1 MIILI
6 INFLIIFLY
15 SIHYKMSGF
24 FVADNKIPLKESYV
38 AIPSENGLS
47 YGAQKLIEF
56 YIPPN
61 IDAFKP
67 KNSYLQFDLELSQ
80 DSSVGANTRLQLDE
94 LIGGQ
99 ILLDTVRIHSG
110 DKTQLLEEIRHY
122 PVHVATKYAY
132 MSNPTLKNLRA
143 INEGAGIYTPDCR
156 GTEGSTKSI
165 LANHKFSPY
174 YKSVKGATSESFTN
188 TNAYGKCK
196 LKLPLHTGL
205 FQNDRV
211 VPVGLMNG
219 LFVTILTSENKR
231 VFRQLDSVSYNRR
244 LPLNP
249 KFHSVDNN
257 TGLPASWPTAISGS
271 TNKFYIDPL
280 VNNQF
285 EVANFPFVV
294 GETFAMALEDGTENT
309 FTPVAK
315 IASLAEVGA
324 GVNKRIEVTLTASC
338 NPATQITNAG
348 GSAMFSTSVSAHPA
362 YAPSYEIS
370 NAELVLNKID
380 MGAQARAEAQADMRE
395 GKMMVYDFL
404 TTQVYNYS
412 QLKGDRVANIGIPA
426 NHQRAKSIICVPTD
440 ASVRS
445 TTAAIV
451 CTGTYEIHG
460 APDRKL
466 LSSQS
471 GIAGIADELTEY
483 FFFYDGR
490 NQPSLNVNTTK
501 VSSRTSIDA
510 IHLLELDKALSQA
523 DMPALQMSRFN
534 ENFCI
539 GRALSLNNGVYD
551 MRGKDCRLNV
561 LYQNSAAAG
570 APLFDKLWCN
580 FVYHIRR
587 INIRADSI
595 SVEV

>member
-1 MIILI
+1 
-6 INFLIIFLY
+6 
-15 SIHYKMSGF
+15 MSGF

-38 AIPSENGLS
+38 AIPSQNGLS
-47 YGAQKLIEF
+47 YNAQKLIEF

-67 KNSYLQFDLELSQ
+67 KNSYLQFDVELSQ
-80 DSSVGANTRLQLDE
+80 DESGGLSTRLQLDE

-99 ILLDTVRIHSG
+99 VLIDTIRIHSG
-110 DKTQLLEEIRHY
+110 DKTELLEEIRHY

-132 MSNPTLKNLRA
+132 HSNPSLKNLRA
-143 INEGAGIYTPDCR
+143 INEGAGIYTPDSR
-156 GTEGSTKSI
+156 GTEGTTKSN

-174 YKSVKGATSESFTN
+174 YKGSVGATATAFTN
-188 TNAYGKCK
+188 ANAYGKTK

-231 VFRQLDSVSYNRR
+231 VFRQLDSVSLNRR

-249 KFHSVDNN
+249 FFHSVDNN
-257 TGLPASWPTAISGS
+257 TGTPGKWAVASTAS
-271 TNKFYIDPL
+271 TNVFY
-280 VNNQF
+280 VSAAENNQF
-285 EVANFPFVV
+285 EPENFPFVV
-294 GETFAMALEDGTENT
+294 GETFKMAKYDDSTDNA

-315 IASLAEVGA
+315 ISQISAVGA
-324 GVNKRIEVTLTASC
+324 GVNRRIQVTLTASC
-338 NPATQITNAG
+338 NPATEILTDGGYVMYSTTVSSNA
-348 GSAMFSTSVSAHPA
+348 T

-380 MGAQARAEAQADMRE
+380 MGAQARAEAQKDMRE

-426 NHQRAKSIICVPTD
+426 NHQRAKSIVCVPTD
-440 ASVRS
+440 AGVRS
-445 TTAAIV
+445 TSDSIT

-460 APDRKL
+460 SPDTKL

-471 GIAGIADELTEY
+471 GIAGISDELTEY

-501 VSSRTSIDA
+501 VSSKTSIDA
-510 IHLLELDKALSQA
+510 IHLLELDKALAQA

-561 LYQNSAAAG
+561 LYQNSAADG
-570 APLFDKLWCN
+570 APGFDKLWCN

-595 SVEV
+595 QVEV

>member
-1 MIILI
+1 
-6 INFLIIFLY
+6 
-15 SIHYKMSGF
+15 MSGF

-38 AIPSENGLS
+38 AIPSQNGLS
-47 YGAQKLIEF
+47 YNAQKLIEF

-67 KNSYLQFDLELSQ
+67 KNSYLQFDVELSQ
-80 DSSVGANTRLQLDE
+80 DESGGLSTRLQLDE

-99 ILLDTVRIHSG
+99 VLIDTIRIHSG
-110 DKTQLLEEIRHY
+110 DKTELLEEIRHY

-132 MSNPTLKNLRA
+132 HSNPSLKNLRA
-143 INEGAGIYTPDCR
+143 INEGAGIYIPDTR
-156 GTEGSTKSI
+156 GTEGTTKSN

-174 YKSVKGATSESFTN
+174 YKSVNASTATAFTN
-188 TNAYGKCK
+188 ANAYGRAK

-231 VFRQLDSVSYNRR
+231 VFRQLDTVSLNRR

-249 KFHSVDNN
+249 FFHSIDNN
-257 TGLPASWPTAISGS
+257 TGVPGKWEVASTAS
-271 TNKFYIDPL
+271 TNKFYISAGE
-280 VNNQF
+280 NNQF
-285 EVANFPFVV
+285 EIANFPFVV
-294 GETFAMALEDGTENT
+294 GETFKMAKYTDSTDNV

-324 GVNKRIEVTLTASC
+324 GANKRIEVTLTASC
-338 NPATQITNAG
+338 NPATEITSTAGYVMYSTTVSSNA
-348 GSAMFSTSVSAHPA
+348 T

-370 NAELVLNKID
+370 NAELILNKID
-380 MGAQARAEAQADMRE
+380 MGAQARAEAQKDMRE

-426 NHQRAKSIICVPTD
+426 NHQRAKSIICIPTD
-440 ASVRS
+440 AGVRS
-445 TTAAIV
+445 TSDSIT

-460 APDRKL
+460 APDTKL

-471 GIAGIADELTEY
+471 GIAGISDELTEY

-501 VSSRTSIDA
+501 VSSKTSIDA

-523 DMPALQMSRFN
+523 DMPGLQMSRFN

-561 LYQNSAAAG
+561 LYQNSAASG
-570 APLFDKLWCN
+570 APGFDKLWCN

-595 SVEV
+595 QVEV

>member
-1 MIILI
+1 
-6 INFLIIFLY
+6 
-15 SIHYKMSGF
+15 MSGF

-38 AIPSENGLS
+38 AIPSQNGLS
-47 YGAQKLIEF
+47 YSAQKLIEF

-80 DSSVGANTRLQLDE
+80 DESGGLSTRLQLDE

-110 DKTQLLEEIRHY
+110 DKTELLEEIRHY

-132 MSNPTLKNLRA
+132 HSNPSLKNLRA

-156 GTEGSTKSI
+156 GTEGTTKSE

-174 YKSVKGATSESFTN
+174 YESVTGATTTAFTN
-188 TNAYGKCK
+188 SNAYGKCK

-231 VFRQLDSVSYNRR
+231 VFRQLDSVSFNRR
-244 LPLNP
+244 APLNP
-249 KFHSVDNN
+249 FFHSIDNN
-257 TGLPASWPTAISGS
+257 TGTPGKWTTSSGAS
-271 TNKFYIDPL
+271 TNKFYIDAGK
-280 VNNQF
+280 NNQF

-294 GETFAMALEDGTENT
+294 GETFKMVEADDLTTDNA

-315 IASLAEVGA
+315 IAGLAEVGA

-338 NPATQITNAG
+338 NPATEIENADG
-348 GSAMFSTSVSAHPA
+348 YVMYSTAVSSNAA

-380 MGAQARAEAQADMRE
+380 MGDQARAEAQRDMRE

-404 TTQVYNYS
+404 TTQVYNHS
-412 QLKGDRVANIGIPA
+412 QLKGDRVANISIPA

-440 ASVRS
+440 ATVRS
-445 TTAAIV
+445 VSDSIT
-451 CTGTYEIHG
+451 CKDTYEIH
-460 APDRKL
+460 AEPDTKL

-471 GIAGIADELTEY
+471 GVAGIADELTEY
-483 FFFYDGR
+483 YFFYDGR

-501 VSSRTSIDA
+501 ISSKVSIDA
-510 IHLLELDKALSQA
+510 IHLLELDKALNQA
-523 DMPALQMSRFN
+523 SMPALQMSRFN

-561 LYQNSAAAG
+561 LYQNSGAG
-570 APLFDKLWCN
+570 KEPDFDKLWCN

-595 SVEV
+595 QVEV